1 MLPTLKE
8 QVKKDVESGAAW
20 FNEDEFAD
28 WHDVN
33 GKRILCVFCADK
45 RMAEQ
50 NVSEKEKERP
60 EGVHLNRG
68 VLFLRSDDVVGVP
81 KRGQK
86 LKIDGRLYTV
96 GEARPIGGAALRVEL
111 EANDS

>member
-1 MLPTLKE
+1 MPTFKE

-20 FNEDEFAD
+20 FSEDEFAD

-45 RMAEQ
+45 RMMDQ
-50 NVSEKEKERP
+50 NVSDRKRERP

-68 VLFLRSDDVVGVP
+68 VLFLRAADVVGVP

-86 LKIDGRLYTV
+86 MKLDGRLYTV
-96 GEARPIGGAALRVEL
+96 DEARPIGGAALRVEL